1 MLSVVEAKSKC
12 PCRQSAR
19 GLSTSAGFGAISVS
33 FRVFPWLNSGGVG
46 VKCK

>member
-1 MLSVVEAKSKC
+1 MLSAETKVTERS
-12 PCRQSAR
+12 RSAQV
-19 GLSTSAGFGAISVS
+19 LPTSAGFGAISVS